1 MTGFLVAAALLVA
14 ATLALLAR
22 PWWWRRTSTAAS
34 RQTLNTRI
42 YRDQMAELERDHASG
57 QLPAEDYAAARDEL
71 QRRLIDDVAAEEP
84 AVERHAARATLIAL
98 LVLVPAVAGGL
109 YALFGNPAGLDV
121 MARRDI
127 TRADVDK
134 MVASLAAKLE
144 QEPDNLQGWAMLAR
158 SYKAMRRPEDAKRAY
173 DRAWALVETDAQLLS
188 DYADLLASSNNGDL
202 TGRPEEL
209 VNMALKIDPDNLQS
223 LWLAG
228 TAAFNR
234 DDFRLAV
241 THWERAL
248 KQLPADSDDA
258 RMLGSVIEEARQKL
272 PAAGKAAKP
281 AKPGK

>member
-1 MTGFLVAAALLVA
+1 MTGFLVSAALLVA

-22 PWWWRRTSTAAS
+22 PWWWRRASAAAS

-42 YRDQMAELERDHASG
+42 YRDQMAELERDHVSG

-71 QRRLIDDVAAEEP
+71 QRRLIDDVADEEP

-109 YALFGNPAGLDV
+109 YALFGNPAGLDAT
-121 MARRDI
+121 ARRDF

-173 DRAWALVETDAQLLS
+173 DKAWALVETDAQLLS

-241 THWERAL
+241 THWERAMR
-248 KQLPADSDDA
+248 QLPADSDDA

-272 PAAGKAAKP
+272 PAAGKAAKQG
-281 AKPGK
+281 KPGK